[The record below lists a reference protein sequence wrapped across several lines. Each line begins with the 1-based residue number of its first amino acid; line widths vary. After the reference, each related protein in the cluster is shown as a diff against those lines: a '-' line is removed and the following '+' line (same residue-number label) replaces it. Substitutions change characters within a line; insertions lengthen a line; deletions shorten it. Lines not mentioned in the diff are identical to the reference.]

1 MKKISETDLILNADG
16 SVYHLHLLPEQIADQ
31 IIVVGDPDRVPL
43 VSKYFDS
50 IEFKIQKRE
59 FVTHTGYLG
68 KKRITVISSGIGTD
82 NIDILINEIYAL
94 ANINFS
100 TREVNPIHKSLD
112 IIRLGTSGSIQKDI
126 PVDSILISK
135 AAIGID
141 SLNDFYD
148 FEQSESAIVLCENL
162 REYLQIN
169 TLPYYS
175 TSSEILFEKFSKI
188 TDSAKVGL
196 TLTCP
201 GFYGP
206 QGRNV
211 NYKVKNSNLLEKL
224 SSYNFDCVRISNLEM
239 ETAGWYIFGKMLGMN
254 CLSINAI
261 LANRS
266 INRFSQSPE
275 IQIDTMIKSC
285 LTILSSQS

>member
-16 SVYHLHLLPEQIADQ
+16 SVYHLHLLPEHIADEV
-31 IIVVGDPDRVPL
+31 IVVGDPDRVPL

-50 IEFKIQKRE
+50 LEFKIHKRE

-68 KKRITVISSGIGTD
+68 KKRLSVISSGIGTD
-82 NIDILINEIYAL
+82 NIDILINELYAL
-94 ANINFS
+94 ANINFK

-148 FEQSESAIVLCENL
+148 FEQSESAIELCENL
-162 REYLQIN
+162 KEYLQIN

-188 TDSAKVGL
+188 SDSANVGL

-211 NYKVKNSNLLEKL
+211 NYKVKNDNLLEKL
-224 SSYNFDCVRISNLEM
+224 TNYNFDCVRISNLEM
-239 ETAGWYIFGKMLGMN
+239 ETAGWYIFGEMLGMN

-266 INRFSQSPE
+266 INRFSQKPE
-275 IQIDTMIKSC
+275 LQIDRMIKSC
-285 LTILSSQS
+285 LNILSSQS